1 MAHGPRRWVVVP
13 AYNEA
18 TVIGETLAGLRRYF
32 QNIVVVDDCSDDL
45 TAPLAREHGAHVCR
59 HPVNLGQGAAL
70 QTGIDWALARGADVV
85 VTFDA
90 DGQHR
95 AEDAARMC
103 EMLEGGGLDAVLGSR
118 FLGEAP
124 GISALRSLVLRLAT
138 VFTRLATGL
147 KLTDT
152 HNGIRAFAAPALRKF
167 RIRENRMAHASE
179 ILQAISMH
187 RMRYAE
193 APVTV
198 VYTQYS
204 RSKGQRLSG
213 ALEIIVDILVR
224 GAAK

>member
-1 MAHGPRRWVVVP
+1 MP

-18 TVIGETLAGLRRYF
+18 AVIGETLSGLGRYF
-32 QNIVVVDDCSDDL
+32 RNIVVVDDCSDDL
-45 TAPLAREHGAHVCR
+45 TLQVARERGAHVCR

-90 DGQHR
+90 DGQHS
-95 AEDAARMC
+95 ADDAARMC
-103 EMLEGGGLDAVLGSR
+103 EMLESGGFDVVLGSR

-124 GISALRSLVLRLAT
+124 GISALRSLTLRLAT
-138 VFTRLATGL
+138 LFTRLTTGM

-152 HNGIRAFAAPALRKF
+152 HNGIRVFNASALRKF

-179 ILQAISMH
+179 ILQAISLH
-187 RMRYAE
+187 RMRYFE

-204 RSKGQRLSG
+204 RGKGQRLSG

-224 GAAK
+224 GVAK